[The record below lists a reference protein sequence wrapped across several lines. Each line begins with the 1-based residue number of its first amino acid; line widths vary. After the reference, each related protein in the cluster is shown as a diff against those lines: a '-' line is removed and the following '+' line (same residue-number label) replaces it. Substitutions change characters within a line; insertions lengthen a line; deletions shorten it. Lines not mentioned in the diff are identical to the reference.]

1 MQNAARAKT
10 LYREQPFVLG
20 VDAKEF
26 YPDQKKGEMVLIQGI
41 IDAYF
46 EEDGE
51 IIVLD
56 YKTDRVQTEAELKD
70 RYLEQLR
77 DTEQTMALA
86 YIVQPLEVSVMDGQK
101 SMEELAKLIEAQIDS
116 KGLESLFVGA
126 DVRASLA
133 RPRGLEILACV
144 NRYRM

>member
-1 MQNAARAKT
+1 
-10 LYREQPFVLG
+10 
-20 VDAKEF
+20 
-26 YPDQKKGEMVLIQGI
+26 
-41 IDAYF
+41 
-46 EEDGE
+46 
-51 IIVLD
+51 
-56 YKTDRVQTEAELKD
+56 
-70 RYLEQLR
+70 
-77 DTEQTMALA
+77 
-86 YIVQPLEVSVMDGQK
+86 MDGHK

>member
-1 MQNAARAKT
+1 MYKQPTPKLWLKPGGFGRHQKT
-10 LYREQPFVLG
+10 
-20 VDAKEF
+20 
-26 YPDQKKGEMVLIQGI
+26 GI
-41 IDAYF
+41 
-46 EEDGE
+46 
-51 IIVLD
+51 
-56 YKTDRVQTEAELKD
+56 

-77 DTEQTMALA
+77 DSEQTMALA
-86 YIVQPLEVSVMDGQK
+86 YILKYLEVSVMDGQK

-133 RPRGLEILACV
+133 RPRGLEILGCI

>member
-1 MQNAARAKT
+1 MNKQSAPQLR
-10 LYREQPFVLG
+10 
-20 VDAKEF
+20 
-26 YPDQKKGEMVLIQGI
+26 
-41 IDAYF
+41 F
-46 EEDGE
+46 EPGGFG
-51 IIVLD
+51 
-56 YKTDRVQTEAELKD
+56 RHELAFI

-77 DTEQTMALA
+77 DSEQTMALA
-86 YIVQPLEVSVMDGQK
+86 YILKYLEVSVMDGHK

-116 KGLESLFVGA
+116 KGLESLLVGA